1 MDAEDVIDDEN
12 ESIEVREPEGS
23 YAPVLAPPPLA
34 DLRDELESL
43 VIHDLLGPAGGP
55 DEEVDEDRV
64 RERYL
69 VGMLAPKRQGPEERG
84 VGPAKMPAKRGVAP
98 KDVEERPDEAEGIN
112 DEDDV
117 EAFDDIGV
125 AGTDSFDEGK
135 ADPGAAQTGSTLPS
149 SMGMTFSIDS
159 NAHAFRVTARW
170 GRYSREQSKTA
181 TDPKTGNPLLV
192 WKRTQIEVMSDPI
205 PLQDGK
211 IPQWVPCDE
220 QPEVFVE
227 GKIRKSNGDWI
238 VSLFL
243 VNTQDEPALR
253 KDEAYLFQV
262 ELVCESLEREAIF
275 VKRPIGTGNPDKLDP
290 VTLLENEAMDM
301 LYRRRVEFAVGH
313 GTSVHADGITPDGQR
328 ASRVRTTTVP
338 KYEVA
343 QQTSRVAADDPA
355 LAVLVLDMNDLA
367 ETADGQFGAKLNA
380 MTEAYAQ
387 WIERERA
394 KVSDP
399 AELLQRYQKAAD
411 RAIKQCEQTLERIR
425 AGIRLLDGD
434 KTAAEAFRFA
444 NRAMAL
450 QRVHSIFARAVR
462 RGQRKVEDGFADLDI
477 PKNRSWRPFQ
487 LAFILLNLP
496 SVTDLHHPERS
507 HKTEAV
513 ADLLWFPTGGGKTE
527 AYLGIAAYVM
537 ALRRLQG
544 PVEGRD
550 GEHGIAVLMRYT
562 LRLLTLQQFQRAAA
576 LMCAAETIRQADVG
590 KWGEAVFR
598 IGLWVGQRAT
608 PNTTQQSQE
617 SISGSRGSRGSL
629 GVGTPAQLTSC
640 PWCGSPIEPGKDI
653 KVFAGT
659 DKMNRTIMYCGDP
672 LGRCPFS
679 ERNALNEGI
688 PALVVDE
695 EIYRHPPTLLIAT
708 VDKFAQMP
716 WRGTVQMLFGQVN
729 GYCPRHG
736 FRSPEIDD
744 SDSHPRRGSLPAVKT
759 IPCGPLRPPDLIIQ
773 DELHLIS
780 GPLGSMVGLYETAV
794 DELCS
799 WEVDG
804 KKVRPKV
811 IASTATIRRS
821 EVQVYKL
828 FLRKVNVFPANGT
841 DVRDNFFAI
850 QRPPSEEN
858 PGRRYV
864 GVCAIGR
871 RYPVALIRVYVALL
885 AAAKKLYEK
894 YDAAADPWMTLAGYF
909 NSIRELGGTRRL
921 VEDDIRNRL
930 RDADQ
935 RGLAKRRPPKLE
947 ELTSRRSGVEIPQIL
962 DRLEIGFS
970 KADELRRARL
980 KKQRLKDD
988 IPEPLD
994 VVLATNMISVGVD
1007 VDRLSLMAVAGQPK
1021 TTAEY
1026 IQATSR
1032 VGRQFPGFVVTIFN
1046 WARPR
1051 DLSHYERF
1059 EHYHAT
1065 FYKQVEALSV
1075 TPFAPRALD
1084 RGLTGILVAL
1094 VRLAAEDLNQ
1104 NSRAQNLTYGHR
1116 LMARAMAAITERA
1129 ELVECSK
1136 SLGNFVQSMIKE
1148 RNDLWLSKIQNATTN
1163 KLGYRKVQDSVTVGL
1178 LQPAGEGDWERFT
1191 CLNSLRDVEPEV
1203 NLILSDDY
1211 SMDDSTTSSTAQSK
1225 DGIATT

>member
-1 MDAEDVIDDEN
+1 MATN
-12 ESIEVREPEGS
+12 GS
-23 YAPVLAPPPLA
+23 KAAGEKGPDTPVLAVPSA
-34 DLRDELESL
+34 YEIRAELEDL
-43 VIHDLLGPAGGP
+43 VVADLLGPAGGP
-55 DEEVDEDRV
+55 DEEVAEDRV

-69 VGMLAPKRQGPEERG
+69 VGMLAPRRQQFDAEETKRAPESAADA
-84 VGPAKMPAKRGVAP
+84 PA
-98 KDVEERPDEAEGIN
+98 DDIN
-112 DEDDV
+112 DEGDV
-117 EAFDDIGV
+117 DAFDEIAK
-125 AGTDSFDEGK
+125 AGADSADEGK
-135 ADPGAAQTGSTLPS
+135 TDVGVVQSGTMFPS
-149 SMGMTFSIDS
+149 SLGMTFSLDGETE
-159 NAHAFRVTARW
+159 AFQITTKW
-170 GRYSREQSKTA
+170 GRYSREASATA
-181 TDPKTGNPLLV
+181 TDSKTGNPLLI
-192 WKRTQIEVMSDPI
+192 WKRTQVEATSEPV
-205 PLQDGK
+205 PLREGRIARWQ
-211 IPQWVPCDE
+211 PSDE
-220 QPEVFVE
+220 QPDVYVE
-227 GKIRKSNGDWI
+227 GKTRRSDGNWI
-238 VSLFL
+238 VSIFL
-243 VNTQDEPALR
+243 VNSQNEPKKR
-253 KDEAYLFQV
+253 KDEVWLFQV
-262 ELVCESLEREAIF
+262 ELICDSVEGGPIF
-275 VKRPIGTGNPDKLDP
+275 LKRPMNVGNPDKLDT
-290 VTLLENEAMDM
+290 VTLLENEAMEM

-313 GTSVHADGITPDGQR
+313 GTSIHADGITPDGQR
-328 ASRVRTTTVP
+328 ASCVRTTTVP

-343 QQTSRVAADDPA
+343 QQTSRVVADDPA
-355 LAVLVLDMNDLA
+355 LAALVPDMKDLA
-367 ETADGQFGAKLNA
+367 DTAGGQFGSKLNA
-380 MTEAYAQ
+380 MTDAYAQ

-394 KVSDP
+394 KIGDP
-399 AELLQRYQKAAD
+399 AELLQRHQKAAE
-411 RAIKQCEQTLERIR
+411 RAIQQCEQTLERVR
-425 AGIRLLDGD
+425 VGIRLIDAD
-434 KTAAEAFRFA
+434 TMAAEAFCFA

-450 QRVHSIFARAVR
+450 QRVRSMFAREVR
-462 RGQRKVEDGFADLDI
+462 RGKRKVEDGFADLDV

-507 HKTEAV
+507 HKTDAV
-513 ADLLWFPTGGGKTE
+513 ADLLWFPAGGGKTE

-544 PVEGRD
+544 PVAGRD

-562 LRLLTLQQFQRAAA
+562 LRLLTLQQFQRAVA
-576 LMCAAETIRQADVG
+576 LMCAAETIRQSDIG

-598 IGLWVGQRAT
+598 IGLWVGQKAT
-608 PNTTQQSQE
+608 PNTTQQAQE

-629 GVGTPAQLTSC
+629 GIGTPAQLTSC
-640 PWCGSPIEPGKDI
+640 PWCGSPIAPGRDI

-659 DKMNRTIMYCGDP
+659 DKINRTIMYCGDP

-679 ERNALNEGI
+679 ERNAPNEGI

-736 FRSPEIDD
+736 YRSPEIDD

-759 IPCGPLRPPDLIIQ
+759 ILCGPLRPPDLIIQ

-821 EVQVYKL
+821 EVQVYKI
-828 FLRKVNVFPANGT
+828 FLRKVNVFPAYGT
-841 DVRDNFFAI
+841 DVQDNFFAI
-850 QRPPSEEN
+850 QRPPSGHN

-864 GVCAIGR
+864 GICAIGR

-894 YDAAADPWMTLAGYF
+894 CDAAADPWMTLAGYF
-909 NSIRELGGTRRL
+909 NSVRELGGTRRL

-935 RGLAKRRPPKLE
+935 RGLAKRRPPILE
-947 ELTSRRSGVEIPQIL
+947 ELTSRRSGVDIPKIL

-970 KADELRRARL
+970 KVDEQRRVQL
-980 KKQRLKDD
+980 KKQGIKDD

-1032 VGRQFPGFVVTIFN
+1032 VGRQYPGFVVTIFN

-1094 VRLAAEDLNQ
+1094 VRLAAEELNE
-1104 NSRAQNLTYGHR
+1104 NSQAQKLTYGHR
-1116 LMARAMAAITERA
+1116 LMANAMAAIVERS
-1129 ELVECSK
+1129 ELVEGSK
-1136 SLGNFVQSMIKE
+1136 PLGKFVQSMIKE
-1148 RNDLWLSKIQNATTN
+1148 RNDLWLSRIQNATTS
-1163 KLGYRKVQDSVTVGL
+1163 KLGYREVQDGVTVGL
-1178 LQPAGEGDWERFT
+1178 LQPAGDGDWERFT

-1211 SMDDSTTSSTAQSK
+1211 GMDDWAKPDAGQGNNGT
-1225 DGIATT
+1225 ATT

>member
-1 MDAEDVIDDEN
+1 MSEGDVLNGEADVAMEPIAPYGAVLRPPTHAEI
-12 ESIEVREPEGS
+12 
-23 YAPVLAPPPLA
+23 
-34 DLRDELESL
+34 RDELEDL
-43 VIHDLLGPAGGP
+43 VIGDLLGPARGP
-55 DEEVDEDRV
+55 DEEVAEDRV

-69 VGMLAPKRQGPEERG
+69 VGMLAPKRQ
-84 VGPAKMPAKRGVAP
+84 
-98 KDVEERPDEAEGIN
+98 RPDEQGDTQGKPTAHEDDIN
-112 DEDDV
+112 DEGDV

-125 AGTDSFDEGK
+125 AGTDSHDEGTTE
-135 ADPGAAQTGSTLPS
+135 PGVAQPGTMLPS
-149 SMGMTFSIDS
+149 SLGMTFSIDGDIR
-159 NAHAFRVTARW
+159 AFRVTARW
-170 GRYSREQSKTA
+170 GRYSREHSLTA

-192 WKRTQIEVMSDPI
+192 WKRTPVEGTSDPI
-205 PLQDGK
+205 PLQEGK
-211 IPQWVPCDE
+211 ITPWSPSDE
-220 QPEVFVE
+220 QPEVLVE
-227 GKIRKSNGDWI
+227 GKIRPSGGDWI

-243 VNTQDEPALR
+243 VNAQDEPATR
-253 KDEAYLFQV
+253 KDEAWLFQV
-262 ELVCESLEREAIF
+262 ELVCESLDGQAIF
-275 VKRPIGTGNPDKLDP
+275 VKRPLHVVNPQKLDS
-290 VTLLENEAMDM
+290 VTRIENESMEM

-313 GTSVHADGITPDGQR
+313 GTSVHADGITGDGQR
-328 ASRVRTTTVP
+328 ASCLRTATIP
-338 KYEVA
+338 KCEGA
-343 QQTSRVAADDPA
+343 QQTSRTIEDDPA
-355 LAVLVLDMNDLA
+355 LSGLALDMQDLA
-367 ETADGQFGAKLNA
+367 DTPDGQFGSKLDA
-380 MTEAYAQ
+380 MTNAYSQ
-387 WIERERA
+387 WIDRERA
-394 KVSDP
+394 KLNDP
-399 AELLQRYQKAAD
+399 AELLQSHQDAAQ
-411 RAIKQCEQTLERIR
+411 RAVQHCEQTLERIR

-434 KTAAEAFRFA
+434 ATAADAFRFA

-450 QRVHSIFARAVR
+450 QRVHSMFSREVR
-462 RGQRKVEDGFADLDI
+462 RGQRKVEDGFADLDV

-496 SVTDLHHPERS
+496 SATDLHHPERS
-507 HKTEAV
+507 HKIDAV

-537 ALRRLQG
+537 AMRRLQG
-544 PVEGRD
+544 TVADRD
-550 GEHGIAVLMRYT
+550 SQHGIAVLMRYT
-562 LRLLTLQQFQRAAA
+562 LRLLTLQQFQRATA
-576 LMCAAETIRQADVG
+576 LMCAAEEIRKLDVG
-590 KWGEAVFR
+590 KWGEAHFR
-598 IGLWVGQRAT
+598 IGLWVGQKAT
-608 PNTTQQSQE
+608 PNTTQQAQE
-617 SISGSRGSRGSL
+617 SISGSHGTKPGI

-640 PWCGSPIEPGKDI
+640 PWCGSPVEPGKHI
-653 KVFAGT
+653 KVFAGN
-659 DKMNRTIMYCGDP
+659 DKINRTIMYCGDP

-679 ERNALNEGI
+679 ERNAPNEGI

-716 WRGTVQMLFGQVN
+716 WKGTVQMLFGQVN

-736 FRSPEIDD
+736 FRSPEVDD
-744 SDSHPRRGSLPAVKT
+744 SDSHPKRGNLPAVKT
-759 IPCGPLRPPDLIIQ
+759 LPHGPLRPPDLIIQ

-821 EVQVYKL
+821 EVQVHKL
-828 FLRKVNVFPANGT
+828 FLRKVNIFPAPGT

-850 QRPPSEEN
+850 QRTPDADT
-858 PGRRYV
+858 PGRRYI
-864 GVCAIGR
+864 GICPIGR

-885 AAAKKLYEK
+885 AAAKKLYDK

-909 NSIRELGGTRRL
+909 NSIRELAGTRRL

-935 RGLAKRRPPKLE
+935 RGLAKRRPPILE
-947 ELTSRRSGVEIPQIL
+947 ELTSRRSGGDIPKIL

-970 KADELRRARL
+970 KADEQRRAQLR
-980 KKQRLKDD
+980 KQGQKDD
-988 IPEPLD
+988 IPDPLD

-1032 VGRQFPGFVVTIFN
+1032 VGRQFPGLVVTLFN

-1084 RGLTGILVAL
+1084 RGLSGILVAL
-1094 VRLAAEDLNQ
+1094 VRLTAEDLNE
-1104 NSRAQNLTYGHR
+1104 NGRAQKLTHGHR
-1116 LMARAMAAITERA
+1116 LMTQAMNAIVQRA
-1129 ELVECSK
+1129 ELVEGSK
-1136 SLGNFVQSMIKE
+1136 SLGKFVQTMIKE

-1163 KLGYRKVQDSVTVGL
+1163 KLGYREVRDGVTVGL
-1178 LQPAGEGDWERFT
+1178 LQPAGEGDWDRFT

-1203 NLILSDDY
+1203 NLILADDFG
-1211 SMDDSTTSSTAQSK
+1211 MDDNAAPNCGQTGGGTA
-1225 DGIATT
+1225 TP

>member
-1 MDAEDVIDDEN
+1 MSDD
-12 ESIEVREPEGS
+12 SIEAPAPFEVQEPAAV
-23 YAPVLAPPPLA
+23 YVPILQPPSHA
-34 DLRDELESL
+34 DIRDELEDL
-43 VIHDLLGPAGGP
+43 VIRDLLGPAGGP
-55 DEEVDEDRV
+55 DEEVGEDRV

-69 VGMLAPKRQGPEERG
+69 VGMLAPKRQTGSE
-84 VGPAKMPAKRGVAP
+84 
-98 KDVEERPDEAEGIN
+98 EAEAPTKGGKKAQSGAEDNIN
-112 DEDDV
+112 DEGDV
-117 EAFDDIGV
+117 DAFDDIGV

-135 ADPGAAQTGSTLPS
+135 ADPGVAPPGTMLPS
-149 SMGMTFSIDS
+149 SMGMTFCVDGD
-159 NAHAFRVTARW
+159 AHAFRVTARW
-170 GRYSREQSKTA
+170 GRYSREHSQTA

-192 WKRTQIEVMSDPI
+192 WKRTQIEVTSDPI
-205 PLQDGK
+205 PLCGGR
-211 IPQWVPCDE
+211 IPSWVPCDE
-220 QPEVFVE
+220 QPEVYVE
-227 GKIRKSNGDWI
+227 GKIRKSDGDWI
-238 VSLFL
+238 VSIFL
-243 VNTQDEPALR
+243 VNAQAEPAKR
-253 KDEAYLFQV
+253 KDEAWLFQV
-262 ELVCESLEREAIF
+262 ELVCSSLEGETIF
-275 VKRPIGTGNPDKLDP
+275 VKRPFNSGNPNKLDAE
-290 VTLLENEAMDM
+290 TLLENESMEM

-313 GTSVHADGITPDGQR
+313 GTSVHADGVTPDGQR
-328 ASRVRTTTVP
+328 ASCLRTTTIP
-338 KYEVA
+338 KYEVE
-343 QQTSRVAADDPA
+343 QQTSRLPEDDPA
-355 LAVLVLDMNDLA
+355 LASLVLDMSDLA
-367 ETADGQFGAKLNA
+367 QTPDGQFGAKLNA
-380 MTEAYAQ
+380 MTDAYAQ

-394 KVSDP
+394 KMGVP
-399 AELLQRYQKAAD
+399 AELLQRHQRAAD

-434 KTAAEAFRFA
+434 AMAAEAFRFA

-450 QRVHSIFARAVR
+450 QRVHSMFARAVR
-462 RGQRKVEDGFADLDI
+462 RGQRKVEDGFADLDV
-477 PKNRSWRPFQ
+477 PRNRSWRPFQ

-507 HKTEAV
+507 HKTDAV

-576 LMCAAETIRQADVG
+576 LMCAAETIRQADIG

-598 IGLWVGQRAT
+598 IGLWVGQKAT

-629 GVGTPAQLTSC
+629 GIGTPAQLTSC
-640 PWCGSPIEPGKDI
+640 PWCGSPVEPGKDI

-659 DKMNRTIMYCGDP
+659 DKINRTIMYCGDP

-716 WRGTVQMLFGQVN
+716 WKGTVQMLFGQVN

-736 FRSPEIDD
+736 FRSPETED
-744 SDSHPRRGSLPAVKT
+744 SDSHPRRGSLPAVKS

-799 WEVDG
+799 WEVG
-804 KKVRPKV
+804 GNKVRPKV

-821 EVQVYKL
+821 EAQVYKI
-828 FLRKVNVFPANGT
+828 FLRKVNVFPSHGT

-850 QRPPSEEN
+850 QRPPGEDH

-864 GVCAIGR
+864 GICAIGR
-871 RYPVALIRVYVALL
+871 RYPVTLIRVYVALL

-909 NSIRELGGTRRL
+909 NSIRELGGARRWI
-921 VEDDIRNRL
+921 DDSVSTRL
-930 RDADQ
+930 RNTDE
-935 RGLAKRRPPKLE
+935 RGLARRRSPILE
-947 ELTSRRSGVEIPQIL
+947 ELTSRRSGVDIPRIL

-970 KADELRRARL
+970 KRDEQRRIQL
-980 KKQRLKDD
+980 KKQGLKDE

-1032 VGRQFPGFVVTIFN
+1032 VGRQFPGFVVTVFN

-1094 VRLAAEDLNQ
+1094 VRLAAEELNKNGQ
-1104 NSRAQNLTYGHR
+1104 AQKLTYGHR
-1116 LMARAMAAITERA
+1116 LMANAMAVIVERA
-1129 ELVECSK
+1129 ELVEGSR
-1136 SLGNFVQSMIKE
+1136 SLGKFVQSMIKE
-1148 RNDLWLSKIQNATTN
+1148 RNDLWLSRIQNATTN
-1163 KLGYRKVQDSVTVGL
+1163 KLGYRQVQDGVTVGL
-1178 LQPAGEGDWERFT
+1178 LQPAGDGDWERFT

-1211 SMDDSTTSSTAQSK
+1211 GMDDSPAPNANQANSGTAT
-1225 DGIATT
+1225 I